1 MSIAV
6 LGGESGGRASTIASP
21 AEKNGHRK
29 LRKKEGT
36 TMRGRIVL
44 AFLLLMGALWVN
56 PRSTQAQA
64 PQQKER
70 LPIPNR
76 EQMRQKMNENLLV
89 LMCGSLGAP
98 YIQLGHDIS
107 VVVNDGDNLRI
118 LPVVSDGALTNVR
131 DVLYLRGVDLGITTV
146 QILNT
151 LRTSNEFGANLDQQ
165 ITYIAPLSVD
175 TLHILARPG
184 IERIEDLKGK
194 KVSFNSKGSGTARFT
209 PLVFKALGIDVQ
221 ETTMAQGDAIQA
233 MRNGELDATACSC
246 PMPLPAYPAVKP
258 EWGFKFLEVPYIPAF
273 EQDYV
278 PATIANENYPN
289 LVAKE
294 HKVQTIATSTIL
306 IAFNWARGSDHYR
319 RIERF
324 IDAFFSKAEELRKP
338 PRHPAWRD
346 VNMAATIRGWQR
358 FAAAQEWLDRN
369 AARLAPAAV
378 PAGIDSTL
386 ARAQSARSATDPAEQ
401 ERLFQE
407 FLKWTQRQKQ

>member
-1 MSIAV
+1 
-6 LGGESGGRASTIASP
+6 
-21 AEKNGHRK
+21 
-29 LRKKEGT
+29 
-36 TMRGRIVL
+36 
-44 AFLLLMGALWVN
+44 
-56 PRSTQAQA
+56 
-64 PQQKER
+64 
-70 LPIPNR
+70 
-76 EQMRQKMNENLLV
+76 
-89 LMCGSLGAP
+89 LGAP

-151 LRTSNEFGANLDQQ
+151 LRTSNEFGPNLDRQ

-246 PMPLPAYPAVKP
+246 PMPLPAFPAVKP
-258 EWGFKFLEVPYIPAF
+258 EWGFKFLGVPYVPAF

-278 PATIANENYPN
+278 PANIANENYPN

-294 HKVQTIATSTIL
+294 QKVQTIATSTIL

-319 RIERF
+319 RIEKF
-324 IDAFFSKAEELRKP
+324 VDAFFSKAEELRKP

-346 VNMAATIRGWQR
+346 VNMAGTIRGWQR

-369 AARLAPAAV
+369 AAKPAPVA
-378 PAGIDSTL
+378 AGIDPTL
-386 ARAQSARSATDPAEQ
+386 ARAQAARSAPPDPAEQ

-407 FLKWTQRQKQ
+407 FLKWSQRQKP

>member
-1 MSIAV
+1 
-6 LGGESGGRASTIASP
+6 
-21 AEKNGHRK
+21 
-29 LRKKEGT
+29 
-36 TMRGRIVL
+36 MRGRIVL
-44 AFLLLMGALWVN
+44 AFLLLVSGLSPSPSSAQ
-56 PRSTQAQA
+56 TQASQ
-64 PQQKER
+64 PKDK
-70 LPIPNR
+70 LGNR

-131 DVLYLRGVDLGITTV
+131 DVLYLKGVDLGITTV
-146 QILNT
+146 QILNA
-151 LRTSNEFGANLDQQ
+151 LRSSNEFGANLDRQ

-209 PLVFKALGIDVQ
+209 PLVFKTLGIDVS

-246 PMPLPAYPAVKP
+246 PMPLPAFPNVKP
-258 EWGFKFLEVPYIPAF
+258 EWGFKFLDVPYVPAF

-278 PATIANENYPN
+278 PASIANENYPN
-289 LVAKE
+289 LVAKD

-306 IAFNWARGSDHYR
+306 IAFNWSRGTDHYR
-319 RIERF
+319 RIEKF
-324 IDAFFSKAEELRKP
+324 IDAFFSKADELRRP

-369 AARLAPAAV
+369 AAKPAVTPAGGEGALARAPAAH
-378 PAGIDSTL
+378 AAS
-386 ARAQSARSATDPAEQ
+386 RDPAEQ

-407 FLKWTQRQKQ
+407 FLKWSQQQKR

>member
-1 MSIAV
+1 
-6 LGGESGGRASTIASP
+6 
-21 AEKNGHRK
+21 
-29 LRKKEGT
+29 LRKKEGI

-44 AFLLLMGALWVN
+44 AFLFVVGALWLN
-56 PRSTQAQA
+56 PDSAQAQA
-64 PQQKER
+64 PQQKDR
-70 LPIPNR
+70 FSVPTR

-107 VVVNDGDNLRI
+107 VVVNDGDSLRI

-151 LRTSNEFGANLDQQ
+151 LKTSNEFGPNLDRQ

-209 PLVFKALGIDVQ
+209 PLVFKALGIDVE

-246 PMPLPAYPAVKP
+246 PMPLPAFPGVKP
-258 EWGFKFLEVPYIPAF
+258 EWGFKFLDVPYVPAF

-278 PATIANENYPN
+278 PANIANENYPN
-289 LVAKE
+289 LVAKD

-306 IAFNWARGSDHYR
+306 IAFNWTRGSDHYK
-319 RIERF
+319 RIEKF
-324 IDAFFSKAEELRKP
+324 VDAFFSKAEELRKP

-346 VNMAATIRGWQR
+346 VNMAGTIRGWQR

-369 AARLAPAAV
+369 AAKPAPVPAAV
-378 PAGIDSTL
+378 DSTV
-386 ARAQSARSATDPAEQ
+386 ARAQAARSAPRDPAEQ

-407 FLKWTQRQKQ
+407 FLKWSQRQKP

>member
-1 MSIAV
+1 
-6 LGGESGGRASTIASP
+6 
-21 AEKNGHRK
+21 
-29 LRKKEGT
+29 LRKKEGI

-44 AFLLLMGALWVN
+44 AFLVLMGALWLN
-56 PRSTQAQA
+56 PRSVQAQTG
-64 PQQKER
+64 QQKDR
-70 LPIPNR
+70 PGTPSR

-146 QILNT
+146 QILNS
-151 LRTSNEFGANLDQQ
+151 LRTSNEFGPNLDRQ

-246 PMPLPAYPAVKP
+246 PMPLPAYPGVKP
-258 EWGFKFLEVPYIPAF
+258 EWGFKFLDVPYIPAF

-278 PATIANENYPN
+278 PAHIANENYPN
-289 LVAKE
+289 LVPKE
-294 HKVQTIATSTIL
+294 RKVQTIATSTIL
-306 IAFNWARGSDHYR
+306 IAFNWARGSDHYK
-319 RIERF
+319 RIEKF
-324 IDAFFSKAEELRKP
+324 VDVFFSKAEELRKP

-346 VNMAATIRGWQR
+346 VNMGGTIRGWQR
-358 FAAAQEWLDRN
+358 FAAAQDWLDHN
-369 AARLAPAAV
+369 AAKPAPV

-386 ARAQSARSATDPAEQ
+386 ARAQAAGSAPRDPAEQ

-407 FLKWTQRQKQ
+407 FLKWSQRQKP

>member
-1 MSIAV
+1 
-6 LGGESGGRASTIASP
+6 
-21 AEKNGHRK
+21 
-29 LRKKEGT
+29 
-36 TMRGRIVL
+36 MRGRIVL
-44 AFLLLMGALWVN
+44 AFLLLVSGLSPSPSSAQ
-56 PRSTQAQA
+56 TQASQ
-64 PQQKER
+64 PKDK
-70 LPIPNR
+70 LGNR
-76 EQMRQKMNENLLV
+76 EQLRQKMNENLLV

-118 LPVVSDGALTNVR
+118 LPVVSDGALSNVG
-131 DVLYLRGVDLGITTV
+131 DVLYLKGVDLGITTV

-151 LRTSNEFGANLDQQ
+151 LRSSNEFGTSLDRQ
-165 ITYIAPLSVD
+165 ITYGAPLSVD

-246 PMPLPAYPAVKP
+246 PMPLPAYPSVKP
-258 EWGFKFLEVPYIPAF
+258 EWGFKFLDVPYIPAF

-278 PATIANENYPN
+278 PANIANENYPN
-289 LVAKE
+289 LVSKE
-294 HKVQTIATSTIL
+294 RKVQTIATSTIL
-306 IAFNWARGSDHYR
+306 IAFNWGRGSDHYR
-319 RIERF
+319 RIEKF
-324 IDAFFSKAEELRKP
+324 VDAFFSKAEELRKP

-346 VNMAATIRGWQR
+346 VNMSATIRGWQR

-369 AARLAPAAV
+369 AAKPAPAATE
-378 PAGIDSTL
+378 STM
-386 ARAQSARSATDPAEQ
+386 ARAQPPARPAAPDPAEQ

-407 FLKWTQRQKQ
+407 FLKWSQRQKP

>member
-1 MSIAV
+1 
-6 LGGESGGRASTIASP
+6 
-21 AEKNGHRK
+21 
-29 LRKKEGT
+29 
-36 TMRGRIVL
+36 MRGRIVL
-44 AFLLLMGALWVN
+44 VFLLLMGALCVN
-56 PRSTQAQA
+56 PRSAQAQA
-64 PQQKER
+64 SQQKDR
-70 LPIPNR
+70 PGIPTR
-76 EQMRQKMNENLLV
+76 DQMRQKMNENLLV

-131 DVLYLRGVDLGITTV
+131 DVLYLKGVDLGITTV
-146 QILNT
+146 QILNA
-151 LRTSNEFGANLDQQ
+151 LRTSNEFGANLDRQ

-221 ETTMAQGDAIQA
+221 ETTMAQADAIQA

-258 EWGFKFLEVPYIPAF
+258 EWGFKFLDVPYIPAF

-278 PATIANENYPN
+278 PANIANENYPN
-289 LVAKE
+289 LVSKE

-306 IAFNWARGSDHYR
+306 IAFNWGRGSEHYK
-319 RIERF
+319 RIEKF
-324 IDAFFSKAEELRKP
+324 VDAFFSKAEELRKP

-369 AARLAPAAV
+369 AAKPPPAAV
-378 PAGIDSTL
+378 ESTL
-386 ARAQSARSATDPAEQ
+386 VRAQAARSSPPDPAEQ

-407 FLKWTQRQKQ
+407 FLKWSQRQKP

>member
-1 MSIAV
+1 M
-6 LGGESGGRASTIASP
+6 RA
-21 AEKNGHRK
+21 
-29 LRKKEGT
+29 
-36 TMRGRIVL
+36 RIVL
-44 AFLLLMGALWVN
+44 AFLLLLSPLSPGLSSA
-56 PRSTQAQA
+56 QAQA
-64 PQQKER
+64 IQPKEK
-70 LPIPNR
+70 LGAPIR
-76 EQMRQKMNENLLV
+76 EQLRQKMNENLLV

-98 YIQLGHDIS
+98 YFQLGHDIS

-131 DVLYLRGVDLGITTV
+131 DVLYLKGVELGITTV
-146 QILNT
+146 QILNA
-151 LRTSNEFGANLDQQ
+151 LRTSGEFGSNLDRQ

-184 IERIEDLKGK
+184 IERLEDLRGK

-209 PLVFKALGIDVQ
+209 PLVFKTLGIDVL

-246 PMPLPAYPAVKP
+246 PMPLPAFPTVKP
-258 EWGFKFLEVPYIPAF
+258 EWGFKFLDVPYLPAF
-273 EQDYV
+273 EQDYM
-278 PATIANENYPN
+278 PASIAFENYPN

-306 IAFNWARGSDHYR
+306 IAFNHARGTDHYR
-319 RIERF
+319 RIEKF
-324 IDAFFSKAEELRKP
+324 VDAFFSKAEELRKP

-369 AARLAPAAV
+369 AAKLAAV
-378 PAGIDSTL
+378 PANIDSTL
-386 ARAQSARSATDPAEQ
+386 VRAQAAREAPRDPAEQ

-407 FLKWTQRQKQ
+407 FLKWSQRQKP

>member
-1 MSIAV
+1 
-6 LGGESGGRASTIASP
+6 
-21 AEKNGHRK
+21 
-29 LRKKEGT
+29 
-36 TMRGRIVL
+36 
-44 AFLLLMGALWVN
+44 
-56 PRSTQAQA
+56 
-64 PQQKER
+64 
-70 LPIPNR
+70 
-76 EQMRQKMNENLLV
+76 
-89 LMCGSLGAP
+89 LGAP

-151 LRTSNEFGANLDQQ
+151 LRTSNEFGPNLDRQ

-175 TLHILARPG
+175 TLHILVRPG

-246 PMPLPAYPAVKP
+246 PMPLPAYPGVKP
-258 EWGFKFLEVPYIPAF
+258 EWGFKFLDVPYIPDF

-278 PATIANENYPN
+278 PAHIANENYPN
-289 LVAKE
+289 LVPKE
-294 HKVQTIATSTIL
+294 RKVQTIATSTIL
-306 IAFNWARGSDHYR
+306 IAFNWARGSDHYK
-319 RIERF
+319 RIEKF
-324 IDAFFSKAEELRKP
+324 VDTFFSKAEELRKP

-346 VNMAATIRGWQR
+346 VNMGGTIRGWQR

-369 AARLAPAAV
+369 VAKPAPAD
-378 PAGIDSTL
+378 IDSPL
-386 ARAQSARSATDPAEQ
+386 ARAQAARSAPRDPAEQ

-407 FLKWTQRQKQ
+407 FLKWSQRQKP

>member
-1 MSIAV
+1 
-6 LGGESGGRASTIASP
+6 
-21 AEKNGHRK
+21 
-29 LRKKEGT
+29 
-36 TMRGRIVL
+36 MRGRIVL
-44 AFLLLMGALWVN
+44 AFLLLMSALWLS
-56 PRSTQAQA
+56 PRSAQAQA
-64 PQQKER
+64 LQQKDR
-70 LPIPNR
+70 LGIPIR
-76 EQMRQKMNENLLV
+76 DQLRQKMNENLLV

-131 DVLYLRGVDLGITTV
+131 DVLYLKGVDLGITTV

-151 LRTSNEFGANLDQQ
+151 LKASNEFGTNLDRQ

-209 PLVFKALGIDVQ
+209 PLVFKTLGIDVS
-221 ETTMAQGDAIQA
+221 ETTMAQGDAIEA

-246 PMPLPAYPAVKP
+246 PMPLPAFPNVKP
-258 EWGFKFLEVPYIPAF
+258 EWGFKFLDVPYVPAF

-278 PATIANENYPN
+278 PASITNENYPN

-306 IAFNWARGSDHYR
+306 ISFNWSRGGDHFR
-319 RIERF
+319 RIEKF
-324 IDAFFSKAEELRKP
+324 VHAFFSKADELRKP

-369 AARLAPAAV
+369 AAKPAAAPVGDDGALARAPAA
-378 PAGIDSTL
+378 
-386 ARAQSARSATDPAEQ
+386 RAASRDPAEQ

-407 FLKWTQRQKQ
+407 FLKWSQKQKR

>member
-1 MSIAV
+1 M
-6 LGGESGGRASTIASP
+6 RA
-21 AEKNGHRK
+21 
-29 LRKKEGT
+29 
-36 TMRGRIVL
+36 RIVL
-44 AFLLLMGALWVN
+44 AFLLLLSPLSPGLSSA
-56 PRSTQAQA
+56 QAQA
-64 PQQKER
+64 IQPKEK
-70 LPIPNR
+70 LGAPVR
-76 EQMRQKMNENLLV
+76 EQLRQKMNENLLV

-131 DVLYLRGVDLGITTV
+131 DVLFLKGVDLGITTV
-146 QILNT
+146 QILNA
-151 LRTSNEFGANLDQQ
+151 LRSSNEFGANLDRQ

-184 IERIEDLKGK
+184 IERLEDLRGK

-209 PLVFKALGIDVQ
+209 PLVFKTLGIDVL

-246 PMPLPAYPAVKP
+246 PMPLPAFPTVKP
-258 EWGFKFLEVPYIPAF
+258 EWGFKFLDVPYVPAF

-278 PATIANENYPN
+278 PASIGNENYPN

-306 IAFNWARGSDHYR
+306 IAFNHARGTDHYR
-319 RIERF
+319 RIEKF
-324 IDAFFSKAEELRKP
+324 VDAFFSKANELRKP

-346 VNMAATIRGWQR
+346 VNMAGTIRGWQR

-369 AARLAPAAV
+369 AAKLAAV
-378 PAGIDSTL
+378 PTAIDSTL
-386 ARAQSARSATDPAEQ
+386 ARAQAARAAPRDPAEQ

-407 FLKWTQRQKQ
+407 FLKWTQKQKP

>member
-1 MSIAV
+1 M
-6 LGGESGGRASTIASP
+6 RA
-21 AEKNGHRK
+21 
-29 LRKKEGT
+29 
-36 TMRGRIVL
+36 RIVL
-44 AFLLLMGALWVN
+44 AFLLLLSPLSPGLSSA
-56 PRSTQAQA
+56 QAQA
-64 PQQKER
+64 IQPKEK
-70 LPIPNR
+70 LGAPIR

-151 LRTSNEFGANLDQQ
+151 LRTSNEFGSNLDRQ

-221 ETTMAQGDAIQA
+221 ETTMAQGDAIEA

-246 PMPLPAYPAVKP
+246 PMPLPAFHAVKP
-258 EWGFKFLEVPYIPAF
+258 EWGFRFLDVPYIPAF

-278 PATIANENYPN
+278 PASIAYENYPN

-306 IAFNWARGSDHYR
+306 IAFNWARGNEHYK
-319 RIERF
+319 RIEKF
-324 IDAFFSKAEELRKP
+324 VDAFFSKANELRKP

-346 VNMAATIRGWQR
+346 VNMAGTIRGWQR
-358 FAAAQEWLDRN
+358 FAAAQEWIDRN
-369 AARLAPAAV
+369 AAKPAAAPAGV
-378 PAGIDSTL
+378 DSTL
-386 ARAQSARSATDPAEQ
+386 ARAQAARAAPRDPAEQ

-407 FLKWTQRQKQ
+407 FLKWRQTQKP

>member
-1 MSIAV
+1 
-6 LGGESGGRASTIASP
+6 
-21 AEKNGHRK
+21 
-29 LRKKEGT
+29 
-36 TMRGRIVL
+36 MRGRIVL
-44 AFLLLMGALWVN
+44 AFLLLVGGFWPSPSSAQ
-56 PRSTQAQA
+56 TQASQ
-64 PQQKER
+64 PKDK
-70 LPIPNR
+70 INR
-76 EQMRQKMNENLLV
+76 EQLRQKMNENLLV

-131 DVLYLRGVDLGITTV
+131 DVLYLKGVDLGITTV

-151 LRTSNEFGANLDQQ
+151 LRASNEFGANLDRQ

-209 PLVFKALGIDVQ
+209 PLVFKTLGIDVS

-246 PMPLPAYPAVKP
+246 PMPLPAFPNVKP
-258 EWGFKFLEVPYIPAF
+258 EWGFKFLDVPYVPAF

-278 PATIANENYPN
+278 PASITNENYPN

-306 IAFNWARGSDHYR
+306 ISFNWSRGSDHFK
-319 RIERF
+319 RIEKF
-324 IDAFFSKAEELRKP
+324 VDAFFGKADELRKP

-369 AARLAPAAV
+369 AAKPVAAPVGDDGTRARAPAAH
-378 PAGIDSTL
+378 AAS
-386 ARAQSARSATDPAEQ
+386 RDPAEQ

-407 FLKWTQRQKQ
+407 FLKWSEKQKR

>member
-1 MSIAV
+1 
-6 LGGESGGRASTIASP
+6 
-21 AEKNGHRK
+21 
-29 LRKKEGT
+29 LRKKEGI
-36 TMRGRIVL
+36 TMRSRIVL
-44 AFLLLMGALWVN
+44 AFLLVIGALWLN
-56 PRSTQAQA
+56 PESTQAQA
-64 PQQKER
+64 PQQKDR
-70 LPIPNR
+70 LGVPTR

-107 VVVNDGDNLRI
+107 VVVNDG
-118 LPVVSDGALTNVR
+118 ALTNVR

-151 LRTSNEFGANLDQQ
+151 LKTSNEFGPNLDRQ

-209 PLVFKALGIDVQ
+209 PLVFKALGIDVE

-246 PMPLPAYPAVKP
+246 PMPLPAFPAVKP
-258 EWGFKFLEVPYIPAF
+258 EWGFKFLDVPYVPAF

-278 PATIANENYPN
+278 PANIANENYPN
-289 LVAKE
+289 LVAKD

-306 IAFNWARGSDHYR
+306 IAFNWTRGSDHYK
-319 RIERF
+319 RIEKF
-324 IDAFFSKAEELRKP
+324 VDAFFSKAEELRKP

-346 VNMAATIRGWQR
+346 VNMAGTIRGWQR

-369 AARLAPAAV
+369 AAKPAPVPAAV
-378 PAGIDSTL
+378 DSTV
-386 ARAQSARSATDPAEQ
+386 ARAQAARSAPRDPAEQ

-407 FLKWTQRQKQ
+407 FLKWSQRQKP

>member
-1 MSIAV
+1 
-6 LGGESGGRASTIASP
+6 
-21 AEKNGHRK
+21 
-29 LRKKEGT
+29 
-36 TMRGRIVL
+36 MRGRIVL